1 MNLIPSPWTVQLK
14 CLFSVTNY
22 FCLIP
27 IKAALQFHW
36 LLSQVCVTWPF
47 LSREG
52 LLTWEGGVFSR
63 ERVGSPHV
71 RGWVF
76 SRERVGSS
84 QGEGGV
90 FSRERVGSSHGE
102 GGVSSRERVGSPHVR
117 GWDWVTRLTI
127 YIFMYTILHHLV
139 DMSLDEQENI
149 FVWRYSLNKL
159 CIVYEYCRLVGDKQR
174 RSTLHAPIH
183 KGSNLG
189 IGLRRL
195 AGSSVTTYRSS
206 SQPEPDQNSTG

>member
-52 LLTWEGGVFSR
+52 LLTWEGGASSR
-63 ERVGSPHV
+63 
-71 RGWVF
+71 RGW
-76 SRERVGSS
+76 GLLTW
-84 QGEGGV
+84 EGGV
-90 FSRERVGSSHGE
+90 C
-102 GGVSSRERVGSPHVR
+102 SRERVGSPHVR

-149 FVWRYSLNKL
+149 FVWRCSLNKL

-174 RSTLHAPIH
+174 RSDIACSHT
-183 KGSNLG
+183 
-189 IGLRRL
+189 
-195 AGSSVTTYRSS
+195 
-206 SQPEPDQNSTG
+206 